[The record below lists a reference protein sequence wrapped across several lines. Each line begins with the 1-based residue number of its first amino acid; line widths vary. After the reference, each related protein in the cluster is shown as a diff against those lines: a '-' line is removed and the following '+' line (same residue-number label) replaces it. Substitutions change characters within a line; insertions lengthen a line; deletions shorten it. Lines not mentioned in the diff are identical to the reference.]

1 MLYMCQQPVRNS
13 FFFDRDPAYFRIIL
27 NYLRNGCRINETILP
42 RERRYLMEIKD
53 EAEFYRIEGL
63 RKAVEKRLKHL
74 VDMYGLET

>member
-1 MLYMCQQPVRNS
+1 
-13 FFFDRDPAYFRIIL
+13 
-27 NYLRNGCRINETILP
+27 
-42 RERRYLMEIKD
+42 MEIKD